1 MPTPPS
7 EAPPTPQPTFQNVNH
22 IANALK
28 RRVREDEQ
36 YEKERL
42 RKRQQRQQGKSA
54 AAADAAEIAPLPI
67 PEKITKKQRDAMNKA
82 GQTEDVLHRK
92 ANETAALALGG
103 GRKKKYSWMTG
114 GGGGAGGAGASG
126 ASTPA
131 RQTTG
136 TGGGGAATPAA
147 AQTEIGL
154 RAKKRNY
161 GANIENT
168 EIGEK
173 IQVRDLVHVLENDG
187 REKKTLTLILARL
200 KNTEKDEPRSVDVQQ
215 RMPGAAAGVR

>member
-1 MPTPPS
+1 
-7 EAPPTPQPTFQNVNH
+7 
-22 IANALK
+22 
-28 RRVREDEQ
+28 
-36 YEKERL
+36 
-42 RKRQQRQQGKSA
+42 
-54 AAADAAEIAPLPI
+54 
-67 PEKITKKQRDAMNKA
+67 MNKA

-114 GGGGAGGAGASG
+114 GGGGGGGAGASG

-136 TGGGGAATPAA
+136 TGGSGAATPAA
-147 AQTEIGL
+147 AQPEIGL

-187 REKKTLTLILARL
+187 RERKTLTLILARL
-200 KNTEKDEPRSVDVQQ
+200 KNTDRDEPRPVDVQQ

>member
-1 MPTPPS
+1 
-7 EAPPTPQPTFQNVNH
+7 
-22 IANALK
+22 
-28 RRVREDEQ
+28 
-36 YEKERL
+36 
-42 RKRQQRQQGKSA
+42 
-54 AAADAAEIAPLPI
+54 
-67 PEKITKKQRDAMNKA
+67 MNKA

-114 GGGGAGGAGASG
+114 GGGGGGGAGASG

-131 RQTTG
+131 RQPSG
-136 TGGGGAATPAA
+136 TGGSGAATPAA
-147 AQTEIGL
+147 ATTEIGL

-161 GANIENT
+161 GENIENT

-173 IQVRDLVHVLENDG
+173 IQVRDLIHVLENDG

-200 KNTEKDEPRSVDVQQ
+200 KNTEKDEGRTVELDRRP
-215 RMPGAAAGVR
+215 PTAAAGVR

>member
-1 MPTPPS
+1 
-7 EAPPTPQPTFQNVNH
+7 
-22 IANALK
+22 
-28 RRVREDEQ
+28 
-36 YEKERL
+36 
-42 RKRQQRQQGKSA
+42 
-54 AAADAAEIAPLPI
+54 
-67 PEKITKKQRDAMNKA
+67 MNKA

-114 GGGGAGGAGASG
+114 GGGGGGGGGAGASG

-131 RQTTG
+131 RQPTG
-136 TGGGGAATPAA
+136 TSGSGTATPAA
-147 AQTEIGL
+147 TTVEAGL
-154 RAKKRNY
+154 RAKKRSY

-200 KNTEKDEPRSVDVQQ
+200 KNTDKDEGRTSELD
-215 RMPGAAAGVR
+215 RRLAAGAAGVR